1 MRKDKLVNF
10 FKELGIYQQDVRLP
24 VEVPNT
30 GDNISNF
37 AL

>member
-10 FKELGIYQQDVRLP
+10 FKELGIYQEGVRLP

-30 GDNISNF
+30 DISNF